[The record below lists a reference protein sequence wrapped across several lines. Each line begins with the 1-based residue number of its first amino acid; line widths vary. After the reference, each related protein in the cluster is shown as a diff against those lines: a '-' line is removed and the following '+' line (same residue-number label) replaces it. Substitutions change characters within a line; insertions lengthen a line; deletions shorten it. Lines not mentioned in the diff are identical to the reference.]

1 MQAISLN
8 RITQGQH
15 GASKAV
21 DYASVPD
28 INIYAPEDG
37 TIDSYGQ
44 QGVVGTE
51 NDAGLALRMYGY
63 NGLHQFAHTEK
74 SYVKV
79 GQKVNRGQV
88 IARMGWTGYVIDAN
102 GRIGTPGGR
111 HCHWWIS
118 TSKGYV
124 YPPNLINQPFIKST
138 QGGDMITTKAQLSQ
152 MYLAI
157 LERKRRG
164 NEGED
169 VYLGKDSG
177 QTFNYLMQSAERAR
191 LLARKAAD
199 QKATQNQIN
208 NLTKQVSDLTVQFT
222 NLMKDLATSKAQNLD
237 LARSVIDMTSQLTE
251 KNKALDI
258 SEKEVARL
266 RTTQGDVADKSLG
279 ELLVL
284 AFNKLFKI
292 K

>member
-1 MQAISLN
+1 
-8 RITQGQH
+8 
-15 GASKAV
+15 
-21 DYASVPD
+21 
-28 INIYAPEDG
+28 
-37 TIDSYGQ
+37 
-44 QGVVGTE
+44 
-51 NDAGLALRMYGY
+51 
-63 NGLHQFAHTEK
+63 
-74 SYVKV
+74 
-79 GQKVNRGQV
+79 
-88 IARMGWTGYVIDAN
+88 
-102 GRIGTPGGR
+102 
-111 HCHWWIS
+111 
-118 TSKGYV
+118 
-124 YPPNLINQPFIKST
+124 
-138 QGGDMITTKAQLSQ
+138 MITTKAQLSQ

-157 LERKRRG
+157 LERTRRG

-266 RTTQGDVADKSLG
+266 RTTQGNVSDKSLG